1 MVKYGSKVLHKSG
14 DFWITPPQEGT
25 HMSYANRRVSNP
37 VDCRIGLTIFGSST
51 APLLLL
57 VSTRGVALQ
66 PQGPTPHRRV
76 PD

>member
-1 MVKYGSKVLHKSG
+1 
-14 DFWITPPQEGT
+14 
-25 HMSYANRRVSNP
+25 MSYANRRVSNP

-51 APLLLL
+51 APLLLP